1 MKKPGLLVRMRALQH
16 AVVRSVRHA
25 KASGLGPV
33 QIMLKTVRA
42 IRRGPRVLANMTA
55 VSSRL
60 TNRLPSKP
68 LPMNLGFSTMSQR
81 STRCSMGL

>member
-42 IRRGPRVLANMTA
+42 IRRGPR
-55 VSSRL
+55 
-60 TNRLPSKP
+60 
-68 LPMNLGFSTMSQR
+68 GFARHVIAYDQMARIGEYDRRVVATDKSPAI
-81 STRCSMGL
+81 